1 MSSDFIVIGGG
12 LVGAAVSYG
21 LRRTGASAIMLD
33 EGDTAFRASRG
44 NFGLVW
50 VQSKGDGMHEYAAW
64 SKSHPTFG
72 LSWPVR

>member
-21 LRRTGASAIMLD
+21 LRRTGVSVIMLD

-44 NFGLVW
+44 NFGLG
-50 VQSKGDGMHEYAAW
+50 SIK
-64 SKSHPTFG
+64 K
-72 LSWPVR
+72 